1 MGRIL
6 MNIVGVLINTLPAY
20 TNRVV
25 EELEKLNI
33 EIHCVN
39 EKSQIVITLE
49 QETDEVLT
57 EQLTQVQQIYGVL
70 TAAMVYHHVD
80 E

>member
-1 MGRIL
+1 
-6 MNIVGVLINTLPAY
+6 MNIVGILINTLPDY

-25 EELEKLNI
+25 EELKKLNI
-33 EIHCVN
+33 EIHGIN

-49 QETDEVLT
+49 QETDEMLT

-70 TAAMVYHHVD
+70 TAAMVYHQID

>member
-1 MGRIL
+1 
-6 MNIVGVLINTLPAY
+6 MNIVGILINTLPDY
-20 TNRVV
+20 TNKVV
-25 EELEKLNI
+25 EALKKLEI
-33 EIHCVN
+33 EIHGVN

-49 QETDEVLT
+49 QETDEMLT

-70 TAAMVYHHVD
+70 TATLVYHQVD

>member
-1 MGRIL
+1 
-6 MNIVGVLINTLPAY
+6 MNIVGVLINTLPDY
-20 TNRVV
+20 TNKVI
-25 EELEKLNI
+25 EALKALEI
-33 EIHCVN
+33 EIHGVN

-49 QETDEVLT
+49 QETDEMLT
-57 EQLTQVQQIYGVL
+57 EQLTKTQQIYGVL

>member
-1 MGRIL
+1 
-6 MNIVGVLINTLPAY
+6 MNIVGVLINTLPDH
-20 TNRVV
+20 TKKVIK
-25 EELEKLNI
+25 ELEKLNI
-33 EIHCVN
+33 EIHGVN

-49 QETDEVLT
+49 QETDEMLT

-70 TAAMVYHHVD
+70 TAAIVYHQVD

>member
-1 MGRIL
+1 
-6 MNIVGVLINTLPAY
+6 LPNY
-20 TNRVV
+20 TNKVV
-25 EELEKLNI
+25 EALKDLEI
-33 EIHCVN
+33 EIHGVN

-49 QETDEVLT
+49 QETDEMLT

-70 TAAMVYHHVD
+70 TAALVYHQVD

>member
-1 MGRIL
+1 
-6 MNIVGVLINTLPAY
+6 MNIVGILINTLPDY
-20 TNRVV
+20 TNEVV
-25 EELEKLNI
+25 EALKKLEI
-33 EIHCVN
+33 EIHAVN

-49 QETDEVLT
+49 QETDEMLT

-70 TAAMVYHHVD
+70 TAALVYHQVD

>member
-1 MGRIL
+1 
-6 MNIVGVLINTLPAY
+6 MNIVGILINTLPAH
-20 TNRVV
+20 TNSVV
-25 EELEKLNI
+25 ENLKKLDI
-33 EIHCVN
+33 EIHGIN

-49 QETDEVLT
+49 QETDGMLT
-57 EQLTQVQQIYGVL
+57 EQLTKVQQIYGVL

>member
-1 MGRIL
+1 
-6 MNIVGVLINTLPAY
+6 MNIVGVLINTLPDY

-33 EIHCVN
+33 EIHAVN
-39 EKSQIVITLE
+39 EKSQVVITLE
-49 QETDEVLT
+49 QETDEMLT
-57 EQLTQVQQIYGVL
+57 QQLTQVQQIYGVL

>member
-1 MGRIL
+1 
-6 MNIVGVLINTLPAY
+6 MNIVGILINTLPAY

-25 EELEKLNI
+25 KNLKKLDI
-33 EIHCVN
+33 EIHGVN

-49 QETDEVLT
+49 QETDEMLT
-57 EQLTQVQQIYGVL
+57 EQLTKVQQIQGVL

>member
-1 MGRIL
+1 
-6 MNIVGVLINTLPAY
+6 MNIVGILINTLPNY
-20 TNRVV
+20 TNKVV
-25 EELEKLNI
+25 EALKDLEI
-33 EIHCVN
+33 EIHGVN

-49 QETDEVLT
+49 QETDEMLT

-70 TAAMVYHHVD
+70 TAALVYHQVD

>member
-1 MGRIL
+1 
-6 MNIVGVLINTLPAY
+6 MNIVGILINTLPNY
-20 TNRVV
+20 TNRV
-25 EELEKLNI
+25 LQNLKNLNI
-33 EIHCVN
+33 EVHGVN

-49 QETDEVLT
+49 QETDEMLT
-57 EQLTQVQQIYGVL
+57 AQLTKVQQIYGVL